1 LTKRAVIIKMLKL
14 LLLREDLEKAKELF
28 VLITL
33 SKQVIEYKKLINK
46 RIVKKKWAFVVKYN
60 I

>member
-1 LTKRAVIIKMLKL
+1 MLKL